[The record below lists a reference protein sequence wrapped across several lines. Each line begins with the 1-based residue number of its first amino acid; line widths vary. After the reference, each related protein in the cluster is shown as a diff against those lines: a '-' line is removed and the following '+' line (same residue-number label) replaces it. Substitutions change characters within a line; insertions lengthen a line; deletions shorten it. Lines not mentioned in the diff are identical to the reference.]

1 MRRGAVRRSV
11 IDKYTPMLALTS
23 DVELLRS
30 SAQTVEATRRAG
42 SGPKLVC
49 VVKTDA
55 LAHQI
60 KLDCRPYFMVEAVSL
75 RGSMDF
81 RNRKDAFEA
90 ASIILVEWDEQAAHC
105 IEVIAHTTWK
115 SSRRAPIIALCDPK
129 SASGLQALLTGADYA
144 VRPPV
149 DASLLHVMTAAYR
162 RRTRSRPDSPP
173 LPDRPDTASETEDG
187 PNQNDDRQSDA
198 TCHVVGALALDE
210 RSRVARI
217 DGDPIDLTERP
228 FDLLCYLARRVGECC
243 TREQIL
249 RAVWGLEFNPSTNV
263 VDVQIYALR
272 NALRPYNMASAIQTV
287 RGYGYRLQALD

>member
-1 MRRGAVRRSV
+1 MR
-11 IDKYTPMLALTS
+11 PLTS

-30 SAQTVEATRRAG
+30 STQTAKASHRAG

-49 VVKTDA
+49 IVKTA
-55 LAHQI
+55 ELAHQI
-60 KLDCRPYFMVEAVSL
+60 KLDCRPYFMIEAVSL
-75 RGSMDF
+75 RGSIDF
-81 RNRKDAFEA
+81 RNRKDTLEA
-90 ASIILVEWDEQAAHC
+90 ASIILVEWDEQTAHC
-105 IEVIAHTTWK
+105 IEIIAHTTWK
-115 SSRRAPIIALCDPK
+115 SSSRAPIIALCDPK
-129 SASGLQALLTGADYA
+129 STSGLQALLTGADYA

-149 DASLLHVMTAAYR
+149 DASLLHVMIAAYR
-162 RRTRSRPDSPP
+162 RRTHGGPDPH
-173 LPDRPDTASETEDG
+173 LFPDRTGIAPEPEDS
-187 PNQNDDRQSDA
+187 PNQNGNGQPGA

-228 FDLLCYLARRVGECC
+228 FDLLCYLARRAGECC

-272 NALRPYNMASAIQTV
+272 NALRPYGMASAIQTV
-287 RGYGYRLQALD
+287 RGHGYRLQYLD